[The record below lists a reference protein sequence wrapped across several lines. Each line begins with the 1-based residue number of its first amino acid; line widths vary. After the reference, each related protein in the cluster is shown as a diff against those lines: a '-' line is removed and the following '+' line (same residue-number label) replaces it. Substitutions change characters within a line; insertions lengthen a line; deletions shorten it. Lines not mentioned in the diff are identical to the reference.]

1 MNLVSSIEALSFL
14 IAQASTAVPA
24 AAPTGAEG
32 GAPSPTGGLMQ
43 MMPLMVGVILVM
55 YFLTIRPQQKR
66 DKERQ
71 NMLNALKKGD
81 EVVTTGGICGKVQAI
96 SDADVVLKV
105 DDNVTIKFVRTAIA
119 YVAKVDGDGGK

>member
-1 MNLVSSIEALSFL
+1 MNFASSIEALNFL
-14 IAQASTAVPA
+14 IAQAGTAVPA
-24 AAPTGAEG
+24 AAPAGAEG
-32 GAPSPTGGLMQ
+32 AAASPTGGLFQ
-43 MMPLMVGVILVM
+43 MMPLMVGVILIM

-81 EVVTTGGICGKVQAI
+81 EVVTTGGICGKVMAI

-105 DDNVTIKFVRTAIA
+105 DDNVTIKFVRNAIA